1 MQESHPSG
9 CIRKL
14 CVTLRCEVAHSR
26 FANTGLRACIRVLL
40 LQSTENL
47 QPVCAD
53 LNQAFAMTVGVY
65 TDTART
71 EASNQELVNMP
82 SLIQG
87 QTTETTLARGTCR
100 SRPWPTKRTL
110 KDGDVSVVLPGSWVM
125 ELHATSGP
133 NLGVVLANFRASS
146 SRGGYAAVLAP
157 LWKARQVLQ
166 GNGKP
171 DWVLICI

>member
-1 MQESHPSG
+1 MLRRVSAPIG
-9 CIRKL
+9 
-14 CVTLRCEVAHSR
+14 TLL
-26 FANTGLRACIRVLL
+26 FAL
-40 LQSTENL
+40 
-47 QPVCAD
+47 P
-53 LNQAFAMTVGVY
+53 
-65 TDTART
+65 
-71 EASNQELVNMP
+71 
-82 SLIQG
+82 
-87 QTTETTLARGTCR
+87 
-100 SRPWPTKRTL
+100 
-110 KDGDVSVVLPGSWVM
+110 LPGSWVM